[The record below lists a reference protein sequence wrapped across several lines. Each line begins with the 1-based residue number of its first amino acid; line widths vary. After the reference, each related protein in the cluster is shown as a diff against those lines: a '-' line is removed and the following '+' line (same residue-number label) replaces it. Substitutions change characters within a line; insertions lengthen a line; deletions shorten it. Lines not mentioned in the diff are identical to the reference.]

1 MTHSRRAWCTLA
13 TALVLMLSST
23 SAPTAQRVN
32 EGKPSLS
39 LRATPPVGFT
49 PLRVRV
55 AVDVRGGPDDYQ
67 DFYCPTIEWNWGN
80 GTISE
85 SSEDC
90 APYEAGTST
99 IRRRF
104 TAEYVYR
111 QSGSYQIA
119 FRLKQGSKAVAVAT
133 ATVQVRGGARDG
145 F

>member
-1 MTHSRRAWCTLA
+1 M
-13 TALVLMLSST
+13 
-23 SAPTAQRVN
+23 
-32 EGKPSLS
+32 
-39 LRATPPVGFT
+39 
-49 PLRVRV
+49 RVRV